1 MQDDMPDIYRM
12 EHLYGGPYVC
22 VMRKGHPLAEKDGLS
37 MDDFCEAHHLLVSY
51 SGRPFG
57 FTDQALASI
66 GRSRR
71 IVLTV
76 NQFFTGGQVVI
87 NSDLLTVLPEH
98 FLPVTGFQDQLVVR
112 ELPYPMA
119 PATVDAL
126 WLQKNDSRPEYR
138 WMVNAI
144 MRSTAQSLANNP
156 AGFSQ

>member
-1 MQDDMPDIYRM
+1 
-12 EHLYGGPYVC
+12 
-22 VMRKGHPLAEKDGLS
+22 
-37 MDDFCEAHHLLVSY
+37 
-51 SGRPFG
+51 
-57 FTDQALASI
+57 
-66 GRSRR
+66 
-71 IVLTV
+71 
-76 NQFFTGGQVVI
+76 GQVVI